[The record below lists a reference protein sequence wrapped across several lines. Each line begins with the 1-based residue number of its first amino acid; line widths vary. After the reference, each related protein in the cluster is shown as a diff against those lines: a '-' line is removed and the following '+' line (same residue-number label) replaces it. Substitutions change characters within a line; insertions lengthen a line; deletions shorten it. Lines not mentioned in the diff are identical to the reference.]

1 MQGLMLAAGMGRRLG
16 KYTDNQTKCMV
27 EVAGKTLLEH
37 CVEALVYAGISK
49 LVMVVGYEADR
60 LLAYIEEKNF
70 PISFEFIRSEDYATT
85 NNIYSLYLARAKMLE
100 DDTILL
106 ESDLIYDVD
115 TIKKM
120 IDHPSPNVVAVA
132 KYKQWMDGT
141 VTVLNEKGHIKEFID
156 KENFNFS
163 NVDQYYKTVNIYK
176 FSREFI
182 SQQYLPFL
190 NAYIQAYGS
199 NQYYE
204 SVLKAIAHL
213 SAASL
218 QAYVLEE
225 DVRWYEID
233 DGQDLDIA
241 NTIFASQDTVLHAY
255 EYHFGGFWRFD
266 GLKDFCYLV
275 NPYFPPQ
282 KMRDHMKFF
291 FDTLLEEYPSG
302 MNIQRLIAGKMFEM
316 DEEYLLVGNGAAE
329 LINTLG
335 RMTRGK
341 MALTLPAFNEYV
353 RCFPDCDFDLLPMK
367 ENDYRFDL
375 NALLAA
381 TETCETLVLV
391 NPDNPSGSFLVEK
404 DLFTLLDACEEKD
417 VRCIIDE
424 SFIDFAQRDK
434 RYTLLNNKI
443 LEKYPNLVVIKSI
456 SKSYG
461 VPGLRLGVLASS
473 NLQLLAEIRGL
484 LPVWNINS
492 FAEYF
497 FQIYGVY
504 ASEYDK
510 ACDKIAENRY
520 DFMKKLKSISF
531 LKVYESQAN
540 YIMCEILDR
549 FAAKELTTHLLTQ
562 HNVLIK
568 DLSLKDG
575 FDLGNFIRIAVK
587 SQEDNDALFSYL
599 KEMDKQ
605 S

>member
-1 MQGLMLAAGMGRRLG
+1 MQGMMLAAGMGRRLG
-16 KYTDNQTKCMV
+16 KYTGNQTKCMV

-49 LVMVVGYEADR
+49 LVMVVGYEAER
-60 LLAYIEEKNF
+60 LLTYIEEKQF
-70 PISFEFIRSEDYATT
+70 PLTFEFIHSEDYATT

-156 KENFNFS
+156 KQNFNFE
-163 NVDQYYKTVNIYK
+163 NVAQYYKTVNIYK
-176 FSREFI
+176 FSRAFI
-182 SQQYLPFL
+182 SEQYLPFL

-218 QAYVLEE
+218 QAYILE
-225 DVRWYEID
+225 DNVRWYEID

-241 NTIFASQDTVLHAY
+241 NTIFASQEKVLHAY

-302 MNIQRLIAGKMFEM
+302 MNIQKLIAGKMFEL

-329 LINTLG
+329 LINTFG
-335 RMTRGK
+335 RMTTGK

-353 RCFPDCDFDLLPMK
+353 RCFPDCEFQLIPMK
-367 ENDYRFDL
+367 EHDFCFDL
-375 NALLAA
+375 PSLISA
-381 TETCETLVLV
+381 TETCKTLVLV
-391 NPDNPSGSFLVEK
+391 NPDNPSGSFLEEK
-404 DLFTLLDACEEKD
+404 DLFTLLEACKEKN

-424 SFIDFAQRDK
+424 SFVDFAQKNK
-434 RYTLLNNKI
+434 RYTLISNKV
-443 LEKYPNLVVIKSI
+443 LENYPNLVVIKSI

-461 VPGLRLGVLASS
+461 VPGVRLGVLATADRS
-473 NLQLLAEIRGL
+473 LLGEIRRL

-497 FQIYGVY
+497 MQIYGVY
-504 ASEYDK
+504 ASEYGT
-510 ACDKIAENRY
+510 ACDRIADCRY
-520 DFMKKLKSISF
+520 EFMQKLKGVSY

-540 YIMCEILDR
+540 YIMCEILEKYTAMD
-549 FAAKELTTHLLTQ
+549 LTTHLLTK

-575 FDLGNFIRIAVK
+575 FDKGNFIRIAVK
-587 SQEDNDALFSYL
+587 SREDNQALWGYL
-599 KEMDKQ
+599 KALEN
-605 S
+605 